1 MNEKCLLFQL
11 NLKKYYLAFLELTF
25 RKNNMRNLFVIIMIA
40 VLVICD
46 LQSRVITVGS
56 GKDYPQLTQA
66 AQNAMPGDTILL
78 FDSPITQGQYISDL
92 KGTAENPIVISS
104 GLSEN
109 VLFLGSSTGLQF
121 SDIEYITLQNLSFEA
136 QTGNGMN
143 IDDGGDYSSPTHHI
157 TIENCIWY
165 GMDATGNND
174 CLKMSGVDDF
184 FIRNCKFSN
193 GAAGGSM
200 IDMVGC
206 HNGLIEINRFSDG
219 GSNCIQ
225 AKGGCREITIR
236 RNEFIRGG
244 QRSINIGGSTGM
256 EFFRPLNSNFEAGS
270 ITVHS
275 NIFWGSTAPVAFVG
289 ARYCKVFNNTIIN
302 PEKWSLRILQENND
316 AQLVKCSDNSVIN
329 NIFYF
334 SNVATNPAV
343 NIGPNTLPE
352 TFIFKNNLWYNYQNP
367 GGNYPNLPV
376 EESDGIVGQDPL
388 FLSLNDSNL
397 TPNSNSPTI
406 GNGSV
411 EFAFQRDFFGKTFTE
426 PVTIGA
432 INGNPGTTV
441 EIEYFNGIK
450 VYPQPARNQLTIEKG
465 NNRISE
471 IILYDLNGTELE
483 KYKVSGILTHSINLK
498 KFSSGTYFIKL
509 IGGNNKFQIIPV
521 NISK

>member
-1 MNEKCLLFQL
+1 MK
-11 NLKKYYLAFLELTF
+11 
-25 RKNNMRNLFVIIMIA
+25 NLFVI
-40 VLVICD
+40 VI
-46 LQSRVITVGS
+46 LTILSIIEMQSRVVTVGS
-56 GKDYPQLTQA
+56 GKDFPLITQA
-66 AQNAMPGDTILL
+66 AKNALPGDTILL

-121 SDIEYITLQNLSFEA
+121 SDIEYVILQNLSFEA
-136 QTGNGMN
+136 QAGNGMN
-143 IDDGGDYSSPTHHI
+143 IDDGGDYTTPTHHI

-193 GAAGGSM
+193 GATGGSM

-275 NIFWGSTAPVAFVG
+275 NIFWGSTAPFAFVG
-289 ARYCKVFNNTIIN
+289 ARYCTVFNNTIIN
-302 PEKWSLRILQENND
+302 PDKWSIRILQENND

-334 SNVATNPAV
+334 SNAATNPAL

-352 TFIFKNNLWYNYQNP
+352 TFIFKNNLWYNYQNTE
-367 GGNYPNLPV
+367 GNYPNLLV
-376 EESDGIVGQDPL
+376 EETDGIVGQDPL
-388 FLSLNDSNL
+388 FTSLIDSNL
-397 TPNSNSPTI
+397 SPKEGSPAI
-406 GNGSV
+406 GNGQNVNLYS
-411 EFAFQRDFFGKTFTE
+411 DFYGKNF
-426 PVTIGA
+426 PLPSPIGA
-432 INGNPGTTV
+432 VNENSGTTV
-441 EIEYFNGIK
+441 DDRQFMGINI
-450 VYPQPARNQLTIEKG
+450 YPNPAQNQLTIETG
-465 NNRISE
+465 ENLINE
-471 IILYDLNGTELE
+471 IILYDLDGMELD
-483 KYKVSGILTHSINLK
+483 KYKVSGIQPYNINLK

-509 IGGNNKFQIIPV
+509 IGEKNKYHIIPV
-521 NISK
+521 IISK